1 MSIRSTYARPRAH
14 TRVQGDTKIRI
25 HVMDSLHVRYELF
38 LLSWHTLLSMNNQRA
53 LCYHVHLDQWLYNN
67 KLLEIVLAMLGEFS
81 VETSISINQLIKRS
95 LTQKQSQAIR
105 RGTGLRV
112 QLRIVSMIG

>member
-1 MSIRSTYARPRAH
+1 
-14 TRVQGDTKIRI
+14 
-25 HVMDSLHVRYELF
+25 MDSLHVRDELF
-38 LLSWHTLLSMNNQRA
+38 LLSWHALLSMNNQCA
-53 LCYHVHLDQWLYNN
+53 LYYHVHLDQWLYNN

-81 VETSISINQLIKRS
+81 VETGISINQLIKRS
-95 LTQKQSQAIR
+95 TQKQSQAIR